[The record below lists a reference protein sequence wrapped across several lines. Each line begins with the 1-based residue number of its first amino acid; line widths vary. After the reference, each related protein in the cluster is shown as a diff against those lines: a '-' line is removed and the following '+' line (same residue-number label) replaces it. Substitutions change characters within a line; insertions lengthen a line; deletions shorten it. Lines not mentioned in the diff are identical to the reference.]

1 MLKKKVENY
10 FVVLKNNIPLPYKTK
25 HKMAEFNK
33 YTYLFPPRP
42 EHTTHPNQLGKYDND
57 KYIAQPKYNGS
68 CCNVFIS
75 EDEVVVMNRHKGK
88 ISSDYSKIDF
98 KSLLRGKGWMVLSG
112 EFLNK
117 NKNGE
122 NGKPFNLKFVIWDIL
137 VYNSEYLI
145 GSTFESRVKLL
156 DKLYPCVKMR
166 VGDDFE
172 NFKHICFTNSENVYR
187 APNYYTNFEL
197 LFHDLAKTDLYEG
210 VVLKRRD
217 GKLAYGLTEKNNHN
231 WQIKARKPTKNY
243 DF

>member
-75 EDEVVVMNRHKGK
+75 EHEVVVMNRHKGK

-122 NGKPFNLKFVIWDIL
+122 SGKPFNLKFVIWDIL

-156 DKLYPCVKMR
+156 DQLYPCVKMR

-217 GKLAYGLTEKNNHN
+217 GKLAYVLTEKNNHN

>member
-1 MLKKKVENY
+1 
-10 FVVLKNNIPLPYKTK
+10 
-25 HKMAEFNK
+25 MAEFQS
-33 YTYLFPPRP
+33 YTYLYPPRP

-57 KYIAQPKYNGS
+57 KFIAQPKYNGT

-98 KSLLRGKGWMVLSG
+98 KGLHRGTGWIVLSG

-117 NKNGE
+117 NKKGE

-137 VYNSEYLI
+137 VYQGDYLI
-145 GSTFESRVKLL
+145 GSTFEDRVKLL
-156 DKLYPCVKMR
+156 DELYPCYKMR

-172 NFKHICFTNSENVYR
+172 NYKHLCFTNSDNVYR
-187 APNYYTNFEL
+187 APNYYANFEL

-217 GKLAYGLTEKNNHN
+217 GKLTYGLTEKNNHG
-231 WQIKARKPTKNY
+231 WQIKSRKPTKNY